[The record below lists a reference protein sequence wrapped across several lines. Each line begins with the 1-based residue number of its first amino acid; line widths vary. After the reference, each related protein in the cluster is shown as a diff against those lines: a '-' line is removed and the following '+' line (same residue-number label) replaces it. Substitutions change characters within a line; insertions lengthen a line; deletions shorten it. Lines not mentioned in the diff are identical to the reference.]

1 MLGAL
6 RALRALNALCAL
18 GALVA
23 CAQIEPPPGGP
34 PDAKPPILVSIT
46 PESLSVNPGFDGNV
60 NFIFSEVVS
69 EGGSPSQGYGTGDLE
84 KLVLLSP
91 TNKIPVVQWHRSRI
105 SVRPREGW
113 QPNRVYRVQ
122 LLPGIS
128 DIRNNKGV
136 KGGIVTFTTGAP
148 VPDYTLSGAAFDWVA
163 SQPLRGGLIQAV
175 LEPDSLVYKGLTDSS
190 GTYDFG
196 PLPRGTYL
204 VYVGIDGNRNG
215 RIDPREAFDSVR
227 VEPDSGKVP
236 ELFAFIHDTTPARLT
251 PPTVQDSVTLNL
263 TFTQKLDPFTR
274 YDSTAVEVLQLPDS
288 TPVPVLRV
296 MTPAEFDSIST
307 GERTRKADSVQ
318 QAGKTDSAQKAGKP
332 DSVQKAGKPDSG
344 RQVKAD
350 TSRMKIDSTPKTPA
364 GAKPGAVPGA
374 KPGTP
379 PGAPP
384 GRIGLPPGV
393 SPGAAAAAAAAA
405 GPGALGGQR
414 PAMKLSRPPLSDR
427 LVVRLGAPVAPG
439 MRYLVVTHDVKNV
452 SGVLGSPK
460 AGFEVPKRPK
470 PTLADSARALRTRI
484 DSALA
489 KGDTVVADSLKLLL
503 PADSLLKQG
512 AAPGKEAAPKK

>member
-1 MLGAL
+1 MLAREGAL
-6 RALRALNALCAL
+6 RALRAFPALCTL
-18 GALVA
+18 A
-23 CAQIEPPPGGP
+23 CARIEPPPGGP
-34 PDAKPPILVSIT
+34 PDAKPPVLVSIT

-148 VPDYTLSGAAFDWVA
+148 VPDYTLSGSAYDWTS
-163 SQPLRGGLIQAV
+163 SQPMRGGLIEAV
-175 LEPDSLVYKGLTDSS
+175 LQPDSLVYKGITDSS
-190 GTYDFG
+190 GSYTFG

-204 VYVGIDGNRNG
+204 VYVGLDQNRNG
-215 RIDPREAFDSVR
+215 KIDPREAYDSVR

-236 ELFAFIHDTTPARLT
+236 EIFAFIHDTTPPRLT

-263 TFTQKLDPFTR
+263 TFTQKLDPYAT
-274 YDSTAVEVLQLPDS
+274 YDSTAVRVLLLPDS
-288 TPVPVLRV
+288 TPLPVRRV
-296 MTPAEFDSIST
+296 MTTAELDSVSR
-307 GERTRKADSVQ
+307 GER
-318 QAGKTDSAQKAGKP
+318 AGK
-332 DSVQKAGKPDSG
+332 DSVQKAANDSIAKA
-344 RQVKAD
+344 RAAAD
-350 TSRMKIDSTPKTPA
+350 TGK
-364 GAKPGAVPGA
+364 GAKPVRP
-374 KPGTP
+374 PVRD

-384 GRIGLPPGV
+384 GAP
-393 SPGAAAAAAAAA
+393 AA
-405 GPGALGGQR
+405 GTPR
-414 PAMKLSRPPLSDR
+414 TPARLSRPPLSDR
-427 LVVRLGAPVAPG
+427 LIVRLGTPVKPDT
-439 MRYLVVTHDVKNV
+439 RYLVETRDVKNV

-470 PTLADSARALRTRI
+470 PTLADSARLLRTRI
-484 DSALA
+484 DSALV
-489 KGDTVVADSLKLLL
+489 KGDTTYADSLKQLL
-503 PADSLLKQG
+503 PPDSLLKSSAPSK
-512 AAPGKEAAPKK
+512 AAPVPKK

>member
-6 RALRALNALCAL
+6 RALCALSALCAL
-18 GALVA
+18 A
-23 CAQIEPPPGGP
+23 CAKIEPPPGGP

-60 NFIFSEVVS
+60 NFVFSEVVS

-122 LLPGIS
+122 LLPGVS

-148 VPDYTLSGAAFDWVA
+148 VPDYTLSGVAFDWAA
-163 SQPLRGGLIQAV
+163 SQPMRGGLIQAV
-175 LEPDSLVYKGLTDSS
+175 LEPDSLVYKGTTDSS
-190 GTYDFG
+190 GTYEFG

-204 VYVGIDGNRNG
+204 VYVGIDQNRNG

-274 YDSTAVEVLQLPDS
+274 YDSTAVQVLLLPDS
-288 TPVPVLRV
+288 TPLPVLRV
-296 MTPAEFDSIST
+296 MTAAEFDSINT
-307 GERTRKADSVQ
+307 ADRTK
-318 QAGKTDSAQKAGKP
+318 KTDSIQAGGKA
-332 DSVQKAGKPDSG
+332 DSVQKAGKADSTQKPG
-344 RQVKAD
+344 KAD
-350 TSRMKIDSTPKTPA
+350 TTRKMKMDSVSKAPA
-364 GAKPGAVPGA
+364 SPPHHQVPI
-374 KPGTP
+374 P
-379 PGAPP
+379 P
-384 GRIGLPPGV
+384 RLP
-393 SPGAAAAAAAAA
+393 AERLAC
-405 GPGALGGQR
+405 R
-414 PAMKLSRPPLSDR
+414 PACPLALPLAQLGLVPSADNDRRPS
-427 LVVRLGAPVAPG
+427 
-439 MRYLVVTHDVKNV
+439 
-452 SGVLGSPK
+452 S
-460 AGFEVPKRPK
+460 
-470 PTLADSARALRTRI
+470 RAL
-484 DSALA
+484 
-489 KGDTVVADSLKLLL
+489 
-503 PADSLLKQG
+503 P
-512 AAPGKEAAPKK
+512 

>member
-6 RALRALNALCAL
+6 RALCALCAF

-23 CAQIEPPPGGP
+23 CAKIEPPPGGP

-60 NFIFSEVVS
+60 NFVFSEVVS

-122 LLPGIS
+122 LLPGVS

-148 VPDYTLSGAAFDWVA
+148 VPDYTLSGVAFDWAA
-163 SQPLRGGLIQAV
+163 SQPMRGGLIQAV
-175 LEPDSLVYKGLTDSS
+175 LEPDSLVYKGTTDSS
-190 GTYDFG
+190 GTYEFG

-204 VYVGIDGNRNG
+204 VYVGIDQNRNG

-236 ELFAFIHDTTPARLT
+236 ELFAFIHDTVPARLT

-274 YDSTAVEVLQLPDS
+274 YDSTAVQVLLLPDS
-288 TPVPVLRV
+288 TPLPVLRV
-296 MTPAEFDSIST
+296 MTAAEFDSISR
-307 GERTRKADSVQ
+307 GERTNKA
-318 QAGKTDSAQKAGKP
+318 
-332 DSVQKAGKPDSG
+332 DSVQKAGKADSTQQG
-344 RQVKAD
+344 NKAD
-350 TSRMKIDSTPKTPA
+350 STRKVRVDSVPKAPA
-364 GAKPGAVPGA
+364 GGKPAAPSGAKPVAPPPGA
-374 KPGTP
+374 NPVAP

-384 GRIGLPPGV
+384 GGRIGLPPGV
-393 SPGAAAAAAAAA
+393 SPGAAAAA
-405 GPGALGGQR
+405 GPGAFAGQR
-414 PAMKLSRPPLSDR
+414 PAAKLSRPPLSDR
-427 LVVRLGAPVAPG
+427 LIVRLGAPVAPG
-439 MRYLVVTHDVKNV
+439 MHYLVVTRDVKNV

-470 PTLADSARALRTRI
+470 PTLADSARALHTRI

-489 KGDTVVADSLKLLL
+489 KGDTTFADSLKQLL
-503 PADSLLKQG
+503 PADSLLKPG
-512 AAPGKEAAPKK
+512 AAPPKQAAPKK